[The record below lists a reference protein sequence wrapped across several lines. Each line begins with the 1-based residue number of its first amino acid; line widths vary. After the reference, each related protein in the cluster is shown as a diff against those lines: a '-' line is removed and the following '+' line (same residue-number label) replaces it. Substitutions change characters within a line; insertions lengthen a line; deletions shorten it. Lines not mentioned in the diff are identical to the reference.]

1 MTQLYPYQKEGV
13 QLIEKFDGRVL
24 LADEQGLGKTIQAL
38 IYLKRHPEIRPAV
51 IVCPAAVKYVWE
63 EQAKQ
68 HCGLLSVVCQGQT
81 PPKRKLFHGGNIF
94 IINYDILL
102 YWSNYLRELHP
113 KIVICDECHMLKSR
127 GIQRTRA
134 VRKLCAPIRRVSVES
149 LSFVE
154 SRKHDRAIQEDDF
167 VQFTDKEEQVV
178 QGYVTSLSDGI
189 ATIKTIIPHL
199 MGLSGTPLTNRPE
212 ELWTTLNLI
221 WPQYFPAF
229 TPYAWEFCLHRDA
242 PILMHDLTEKPIY
255 QVKPGDKVIGW
266 AREKGGQRRLCV
278 SKVKEVLRKKAPL
291 QKVTLQNGDIL
302 TCTADHR
309 WATGRS
315 RNGDER
321 VEYMRARTGR
331 LGGKGKACASRVL
344 RIFDGTKQRPKTDD
358 YKQGYLYGAFQGD
371 GFCSKTTYI
380 RHSPLRNKET
390 HGTTKCAMG
399 VAANDKPFISRVHT
413 YLMYFGK
420 KFTYGR
426 RKDGLYFVSNGTL
439 ANYRFISKTIC
450 TTRND
455 DWYAGFLGGIYD
467 AEGYG
472 QCIRQ
477 SAIANPYTYGL
488 IEQALQHFGFKYVK
502 RPKDIRMLGGRST
515 LLRFWNIANPKLRRK
530 LIAYVMNAAGKF
542 SSGGLE
548 SSKCA
553 PFVKT
558 IIPIPGVTTTY
569 TLTTETGNYVAY
581 GYGSK
586 NCEPEMTPYGWKYS
600 GAANLDVLHKR
611 LKRIGMIRRLKRDV
625 LQDLPTKRRIVVPLD
640 IDNRADYD
648 RAVSDFLNWLHSKD
662 AAKAKRAKKAERL
675 VQMAHLRRLA
685 AEGKIK
691 AVREWIDSF
700 LEEADDK
707 LVVGALHHSVI
718 DALHDQYRKISVTF
732 TGKTS
737 AKKRRAAL
745 LEFRK
750 DNAKRIIFGQIKAI
764 GTGVDG
770 LQETSSTS
778 AVIELPWDP
787 GTMSQF
793 DDRIHRIGQQRNV
806 TIYYLVARDTIEEKL
821 CQIIQDKQDVL
832 TRTLDGEQDLER
844 MRIDIWDQ
852 LERELLKGTKQ

>member
-1 MTQLYPYQKEGV
+1 VTQLYPYQKEGV
-13 QLIEKFDGRVL
+13 QLIEKFDGRAL

-229 TPYAWEFCLHRDA
+229 TPYAWEFC
-242 PILMHDLTEKPIY
+242 
-255 QVKPGDKVIGW
+255 
-266 AREKGGQRRLCV
+266 
-278 SKVKEVLRKKAPL
+278 
-291 QKVTLQNGDIL
+291 
-302 TCTADHR
+302 
-309 WATGRS
+309 
-315 RNGDER
+315 
-321 VEYMRARTGR
+321 
-331 LGGKGKACASRVL
+331 
-344 RIFDGTKQRPKTDD
+344 
-358 YKQGYLYGAFQGD
+358 
-371 GFCSKTTYI
+371 
-380 RHSPLRNKET
+380 
-390 HGTTKCAMG
+390 
-399 VAANDKPFISRVHT
+399 
-413 YLMYFGK
+413 
-420 KFTYGR
+420 
-426 RKDGLYFVSNGTL
+426 
-439 ANYRFISKTIC
+439 
-450 TTRND
+450 
-455 DWYAGFLGGIYD
+455 
-467 AEGYG
+467 
-472 QCIRQ
+472 
-477 SAIANPYTYGL
+477 
-488 IEQALQHFGFKYVK
+488 
-502 RPKDIRMLGGRST
+502 
-515 LLRFWNIANPKLRRK
+515 
-530 LIAYVMNAAGKF
+530 
-542 SSGGLE
+542 
-548 SSKCA
+548 
-553 PFVKT
+553 
-558 IIPIPGVTTTY
+558 
-569 TLTTETGNYVAY
+569 
-581 GYGSK
+581 
-586 NCEPEMTPYGWKYS
+586 EPEMTPYGWKYS

-793 DDRIHRIGQQRNV
+793 DDRIHRIRQQRNV